1 MSEVKTES
9 NEDGNRKFWAPSSSN
24 SSPWPSK
31 SSTAGSS
38 SSQYPSSSHYPS
50 TSQYPSSSS
59 VDQVEDEKPV
69 MGTQSE
75 ALSKSKCGNCGEIG
89 HTRKWVKCPRYYSHE
104 ECLRRQ
110 EQQTKARE
118 KVEAREREQTQ
129 AREDLEQHHRALKD
143 IATQIEQE
151 QKGLE
156 RTIKKLD
163 KKKKQRENKRQ

>member
-1 MSEVKTES
+1 MYSNFLFITNIPFLTEVKTES
-9 NEDGNRKFWAPSSSN
+9 NEDGNRKFWAPSSLN

-110 EQQTKARE
+110 
-118 KVEAREREQTQ
+118 VF
-129 AREDLEQHHRALKD
+129 L
-143 IATQIEQE
+143 
-151 QKGLE
+151 
-156 RTIKKLD
+156 
-163 KKKKQRENKRQ
+163 